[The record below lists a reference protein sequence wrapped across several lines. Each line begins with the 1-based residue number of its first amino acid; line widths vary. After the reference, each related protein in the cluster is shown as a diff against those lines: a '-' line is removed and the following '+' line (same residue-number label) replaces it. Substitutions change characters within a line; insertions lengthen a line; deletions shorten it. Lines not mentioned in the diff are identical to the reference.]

1 MNVETVMQQAREL
14 SAGDRRRLIRL
25 LVESLVDEPP
35 AETGDRHDIMEFA
48 GVGADLWRGTDAQDY
63 IHKLRAEWDE
73 TE

>member
-1 MNVETVMQQAREL
+1 
-14 SAGDRRRLIRL
+14 
-25 LVESLVDEPP
+25 
-35 AETGDRHDIMEFA
+35 MEFA